1 MLYGINAIIFL
12 VIGIYA
18 LSQPNFSV
26 SPTFC
31 AIFSLT
37 SLIMALFQIS
47 NWLPIFILRYFLYL
61 VSAVLLAVVPFILL
75 ALGVL
80 ILIRET
86 KQSISYFGRL
96 ISIILASVILAFF
109 IYSLYNLVN
118 IRDVQLTIII
128 SLYSSIAIY
137 FTAFFISYLLISWLM
152 KISFKRKQNYLIFV
166 LGTDIDDEGRVKS
179 DLRHRLNSAIHFYHS
194 LSATQQNESYFLV
207 SGGNAA
213 ANGMTEAEVMAAYL
227 IGQGIQKNRI
237 ILEKSARNTEEN
249 IVFTKPLIQNL
260 GQNKKLIIV
269 SSTYHLPRTSFFARK
284 HHVVARY
291 IGSKTALISWP
302 YAVVREFL
310 AILLL
315 TKEVSVFY
323 IVYIIVTEF
332 YKIFM

>member
-1 MLYGINAIIFL
+1 MLYWINAFIFL

-18 LSQPNFSV
+18 LSHQKSSI
-26 SPTFC
+26 SPAFC

-37 SLIMALFQIS
+37 SLIMALFQMS

-61 VSAVLLAVVPFILL
+61 VSAVLLAIVPFILL
-75 ALGVL
+75 ALGIL
-80 ILIRET
+80 ILLRET
-86 KQSISYFGRL
+86 KQSISYFGRAL
-96 ISIILASVILAFF
+96 STILASVILTFF
-109 IYSLYNLVN
+109 VYSLYNLIN

-137 FTAFFISYLLISWLM
+137 FTAFFISYLLISWLI
-152 KISFKRKQNYLIFV
+152 KVSYKKKQPYLIFV
-166 LGTDIDDEGRVKS
+166 LGTDINDEGQVKS
-179 DLRHRLNSAIHFYHS
+179 DLKHRLNSAITFYRS
-194 LSATQQNESYFLV
+194 LSSVIQNETYFFV

-213 ANGMTEAEVMAAYL
+213 ANGMTEAEVMAHYL
-227 IGQGIQKNRI
+227 MKQGINKSQI
-237 ILEKSARNTEEN
+237 ILEKSARNTTEN
-249 IVFTKPLIQNL
+249 IQFTKPLIRHL
-260 GQNKKLIIV
+260 GKDRSLVIV
-269 SSTYHLPRTSFFARK
+269 TSTYHLPRTSFFARK
-284 HHVVARY
+284 YQVPARY
-291 IGSKTALISWP
+291 IGSKTAIISWP